1 MIQCKR
7 AYDDPAPDDG
17 CRVLVDRLWPRGVSK
32 EEAELDHWLKDVAPS
47 DELRTWFDHD
57 PDKWKTFCRHYH
69 EELAEK
75 DDAVAFLCEKAEEGT
90 LTLVYAAK
98 DREHNNAVAL
108 KRYLE
113 RTDD

>member
-32 EEAELDHWLKDVAPS
+32 EDAELDHWLKEIAPS
-47 DELRTWFDHD
+47 EELRTWFEHD
-57 PDKWKTFCRHYH
+57 PEKWEEFCQRYRR
-69 EELAEK
+69 ELEEK
-75 DDAVAFLCEKAEEGT
+75 DDVVAFLREKAEDGP

-113 RTDD
+113 MTEA